1 MTLETIDLR
10 RVGSALLVVFL
21 HGLVLLVLLRNTIQ
35 PTEKPAP
42 AREIIVQFVPS
53 PAPPEAKPETEAPP
67 IRLISPPEEISPAP
81 GEEAPPA
88 TNETGSLR
96 GLYFYLY
103 ECTPENFAN
112 LTDDER
118 ARCASAS
125 LSPVPDE
132 TNSLRNQPSRAHD
145 PRHWARA
152 LARKKAPPLLPCASN
167 QAAVIGLGT
176 IFCLGE
182 AAINGGFGDLDE
194 APGYGDPPP
203 VEIHVPNNGDPQ
215 LEPAHH

>member
-10 RVGSALLVVFL
+10 RVGSALLVVLL
-21 HGLVLLVLLRNTIQ
+21 HGLVLLVLLRTGIHIA
-35 PTEKPAP
+35 EKPAP
-42 AREIIVQFVPS
+42 TREIVVRFIPS
-53 PAPPEAKPETEAPP
+53 QAPAAARPETQAPS
-67 IRLISPPEEISPAP
+67 IRLISPPEEISPTP

-112 LTDDER
+112 LTDAEK

-125 LSPVPDE
+125 LSPLPDE
-132 TNSLRNQPSRAHD
+132 TNSLLNQPSRAKNA
-145 PRHWARA
+145 PHWQRA
-152 LARKKAPPLLPCASN
+152 LARKKAPPLLPCMR
-167 QAAVIGLGT
+167 AAGFPVTPDVLY
-176 IFCLGE
+176 CLGKG
-182 AAINGGFGDLDE
+182 AITGSFGDLDD
-194 APGYGDPPP
+194 APGYGDAPP